1 MVTSAQRNLL
11 SIHETTEQFKTAMFD
26 AGIQAP
32 DNIIAD
38 GSLHRFKIDGKLN
51 GAYVLHLDGTP
62 AGYFQDFKQGIKQNW
77 KAHTSKRQFSDA
89 ERQAFKVLIAKA
101 AHDKRLAEANRH
113 TQASIKA
120 RFIWRNAEPASH
132 THPYLLTKQIEPHGC
147 RMDKQALVV
156 PIYSAVD
163 QLVNVQF
170 IYEDGTKRFL
180 TGGRKK
186 SCFNWLG
193 RSQLP
198 SQILICEGFA
208 TGASLHQETGLPIV
222 VAFDAGNLSPVA
234 IEVRKRCANSE
245 IIICGDNDLSGV
257 GQKAAEAAAMACH
270 GKYII
275 PDRPDYDWNDLAV
288 AGRAL

>member
-1 MVTSAQRNLL
+1 MSDAIF
-11 SIHETTEQFKTAMFD
+11 SFKAAMLD

-62 AGYFQDFKQGIKQNW
+62 AGYFQD
-77 KAHTSKRQFSDA
+77 
-89 ERQAFKVLIAKA
+89 FKVLIAKA